1 MAKKNKPKSNGHAA
15 PSAKVDDSGDL
26 RDVEA
31 LVKKWKAGDMVG
43 AEGLMDLGRDAS
55 FLVLALGE
63 KAKDEELLA
72 FGKKL
77 VAVPPRVPTNLHALR
92 EASVEKLIKAN
103 LDAPAIES
111 IVDLEI
117 GTATAFFDPRRVAAD
132 LARYGRPRREAKRL
146 EAGDLAWFG
155 IPAAAGKLD
164 VLTSALPEGAPAVR
178 LRLQVD
184 SGLVFLGPPEA
195 SDGARLGTVKLDPF
209 HTGLDDL
216 AAKGRFAR
224 LKPGTYA
231 LHAYLAGSHH
241 VRVHLV
247 PDPDK
252 KAPLDLVEATVRG
265 LEPPGTLA
273 R

>member
-1 MAKKNKPKSNGHAA
+1 
-15 PSAKVDDSGDL
+15 
-26 RDVEA
+26 

-92 EASVEKLIKAN
+92 EAAVERLIKAHQ
-103 LDAPAIES
+103 DAGSIES

-164 VLTSALPEGAPAVR
+164 VLTSALPEGHPRFGSGSRWTPGWSSSGRPRPATGR
-178 LRLQVD
+178 
-184 SGLVFLGPPEA
+184 GWGP
-195 SDGARLGTVKLDPF
+195 
-209 HTGLDDL
+209 
-216 AAKGRFAR
+216 
-224 LKPGTYA
+224 
-231 LHAYLAGSHH
+231 
-241 VRVHLV
+241 
-247 PDPDK
+247 
-252 KAPLDLVEATVRG
+252 
-265 LEPPGTLA
+265 
-273 R
+273 